1 VVTVICQYGERTGD
15 AMRGGAAEREDVPG
29 ASVEVVSGA
38 GSEVVL
44 GSGVLLSVVDGGM
57 EAATTTVLIIGALLG
72 DETGPSE
79 DTALA
84 TAEKEVL

>member
-1 VVTVICQYGERTGD
+1 
-15 AMRGGAAEREDVPG
+15 
-29 ASVEVVSGA
+29 
-38 GSEVVL
+38 VL

-72 DETGPSE
+72 DETGSSE

-84 TAEKEVL
+84 TAETEVL